1 MRSLEARHAAYLV
14 PALLPGQTERNLFLL
29 TVPRSCRYS
38 SVYDT
43 SMQVA
48 WPLSLLKEQ
57 SVLLSNPRTVPA
69 AGIVL
74 SQHPTVQVEGTLRY
88 FRLRALAEQRHGRH
102 GAVKRQWHAESC

>member
-1 MRSLEARHAAYLV
+1 MRSLEARHAAYCTWFRLSFRANRTEFVSAYCTTLV
-14 PALLPGQTERNLFLL
+14 QIEGYL
-29 TVPRSCRYS
+29 

-43 SMQVA
+43 SMRVA

-74 SQHPTVQVEGTLRY
+74 SQHPTVKVEGT
-88 FRLRALAEQRHGRH
+88 FH

>member
-1 MRSLEARHAAYLV
+1 MRHTWFRLSFRGKPNGICFCLLYHARADTVEGYL
-14 PALLPGQTERNLFLL
+14 
-29 TVPRSCRYS
+29 

-43 SMQVA
+43 SMRVA

-74 SQHPTVQVEGTLRY
+74 SQHPTVKVEGT
-88 FRLRALAEQRHGRH
+88 FH